1 MMLHEPC
8 KKTYG
13 LTHEV
18 LPLCILPQQYARLGF
33 AQPIFAAYRER
44 PISFNIFGMRSLN
57 GKKPL
62 VASGQKLSSQARRT

>member
-1 MMLHEPC
+1 MVLRELC
-8 KKTYG
+8 QKTYG

-18 LPLCILPQQYARLGF
+18 PPLYILLQQYARLGF
-33 AQPIFAAYRER
+33 AQPIFAAYLER